1 MGQHD
6 GPQTTREC
14 DRSGE
19 FPNIAKALVSP
30 RKAHALIAKI
40 GLLGAIRKSDVRY
53 RRLCS
58 GSEPGRPDSW
68 LHPSNWRLP

>member
-30 RKAHALIAKI
+30 RKAHALIAKM
-40 GLLGAIRKSDVRY
+40 GLLGAIRKSDFR
-53 RRLCS
+53 
-58 GSEPGRPDSW
+58 
-68 LHPSNWRLP
+68 